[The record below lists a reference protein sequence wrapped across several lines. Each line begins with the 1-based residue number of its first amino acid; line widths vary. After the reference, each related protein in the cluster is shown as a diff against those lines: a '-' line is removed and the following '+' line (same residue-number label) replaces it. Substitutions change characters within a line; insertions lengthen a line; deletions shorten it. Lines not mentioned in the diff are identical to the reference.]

1 LFESPRPGFPGDRSA
16 PETHEAEGM
25 PYPEMLVQ
33 PMREDLVRIGFTE
46 LRTPNDVDSVLGSET
61 RTTLLVVNSVCGCAA
76 GAARPGVYLSLQGE
90 KKPEVLTTVFAGQD
104 LDATDRARQYITGYP
119 PSSPSVALF
128 KDQELVYMME
138 RHQIEGSTPQQIAA
152 DLQEAYAEHC

>member
-1 LFESPRPGFPGDRSA
+1 
-16 PETHEAEGM
+16 M
-25 PYPEMLVQ
+25 PYPEMLVK
-33 PMREDLVRIGFTE
+33 PMRDDLVNIGFTE
-46 LRTPNDVDSVLGSET
+46 LRTPGDVDTVLGTET

-104 LDATDRARQYITGYP
+104 LDATDRARQYIVGYP

-138 RHQIEGSTPQQIAA
+138 RHEIEGSSPQQIAA
-152 DLQEAYAEHC
+152 ALQAAYLEHC